1 MKNDELKVSFALPA
15 PFYLSDIEK
24 WEEGRAQAIRDGAIT
39 VVSLRWLAARAIIK
53 DWECETLPDLN
64 LEAKEISDE
73 QLRVIA
79 WVGLQVE
86 NFVLDLT
93 RIPKN

>member
-1 MKNDELKVSFALPA
+1 MKHEGLKVSYTLPA
-15 PFYLSDIEK
+15 PFTLGDVER
-24 WEEGRAQAIRDGAIT
+24 WEEARAKAIRDGAIT
-39 VVSLRWLAARAIIK
+39 VISIRWMAARAVIEE
-53 DWECETLPDLN
+53 WACEVLPDID
-64 LEAKEISDE
+64 LEAKTISGE

-79 WVGLQVE
+79 WVGLKVE

>member
-1 MKNDELKVSFALPA
+1 LGDV
-15 PFYLSDIEK
+15 EK
-24 WEEGRAQAIRDGAIT
+24 WEAGRTRAIRDGAVT
-39 VVSLRWLAARAIIK
+39 VLSMRWIAAREVIEE
-53 DWECETLPDLN
+53 WECEVLPDLN
-64 LEAKEISDE
+64 LETDTISGE

-79 WVGLQVE
+79 WVGLQIE

>member
-1 MKNDELKVSFALPA
+1 MEHEGLKVSYTLPV
-15 PFYLSDIEK
+15 PFTLGDVEK
-24 WEEGRAQAIRDGAIT
+24 WEAARAKAIRDGAMT
-39 VVSLRWLAARAIIK
+39 VLSIRWMAARAVIEE
-53 DWECETLPDLN
+53 WECETLPDLN
-64 LEAKEISDE
+64 LETDTISGE

-79 WVGLQVE
+79 WVGLKIE